1 MGTPSR
7 VLPSMMPW
15 PTFDP
20 GRMVHQIEIQKPAPG
35 FDESGATII
44 WKTFITAY
52 AAIEPIRGTDV
63 VRGGQVTTQLYT
75 TVTMVYQTGINA
87 SFRIRS
93 FKGNF
98 VIQSV
103 ENPLERDVLLVLN
116 CVELLDTDTA

>member
-1 MGTPSR
+1 MTPSR
-7 VLPSMMPW
+7 TTPQMVPW

-20 GRMVHQIEIQKPAPG
+20 GRMVHQIEIQKPTPG
-35 FDESGATII
+35 FDESGATIV
-44 WKTFITAY
+44 WATFMTAY

-63 VRGGQVTTQLYT
+63 VRAGQVTTQLYT
-75 TVTMVYQTGINA
+75 TVTMMYQPGINA
-87 SFRIRS
+87 SFRVHC

-103 ENPLERDVLLVLN
+103 ENPLERDVLLILN